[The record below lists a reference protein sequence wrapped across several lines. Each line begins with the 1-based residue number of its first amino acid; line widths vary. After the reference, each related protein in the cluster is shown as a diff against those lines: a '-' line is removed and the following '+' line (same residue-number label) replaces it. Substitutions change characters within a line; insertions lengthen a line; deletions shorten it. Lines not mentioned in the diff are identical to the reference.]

1 MAAGETRPTHAAPST
16 MPYISV
22 DALVGDGPVAPPPTL
37 ADGGRVSENARDWGA
52 SPANVDEDPKRVAW
66 RANYTAELARVL
78 STPAN
83 DYHDSAARLSGL
95 VKSALLEFR
104 HLKTEPSKFF
114 EAHRLLV
121 NHGFEQGPGF
131 SIRFTVQY
139 NLFAGT
145 VLELGGSEHL
155 RTLDEMQ
162 RDGELGCF
170 ALTEKLAGVNS
181 GLVVQTTARWVP
193 DKGAFLLHT
202 PHDGACKNWISQ
214 GLTACKA
221 VVMAD
226 LIVGGESKGPHAFLV
241 ELRAKGSGPGYPGR
255 VSTGVTLGD
264 MGAKTTGND
273 LDNAWISFENKWIPR
288 ESLLDRYCDLTVDG
302 GYVATGGTSAP
313 MSNMELIGQRLFT
326 GRVAVAQ
333 GAHEFRRRLF
343 RRTRAHNDAKPCWAP
358 GGGSHSAKKTLMLS
372 SVPQLRALY
381 RDADAREARMTAYLA
396 SVERDLC
403 ETLTNGTRPSA
414 EMVEAVAAAKV
425 SAVDEAIEYCHRLKQ
440 EVGSYA
446 LMAGTGFE
454 HTDFL
459 QCCKFAEGDSRILL
473 MKVARDR
480 VKAYGRIAAKGGEVP
495 AWMSPREAKAV
506 AELAKALQASAAGGK
521 RPAEAWEEHWD
532 KAYATARLAVD
543 NIVTRRVGGPDKW
556 SNAGWR
562 STPASRL

>member
-1 MAAGETRPTHAAPST
+1 
-16 MPYISV
+16 MPYINV

-37 ADGGRVSENARDWGA
+37 GANGSRVSENAQKELGA
-52 SPANVDEDPKRVAW
+52 FSEIGVDDPTRVAW

-78 STPAN
+78 GTPAK

-104 HLKTEPSKFF
+104 HLKTDPSKFF

-145 VLELGGSEHL
+145 VLELGGPKHL
-155 RTLDEMQ
+155 RALEQMQ

-193 DKGAFLLHT
+193 EQSKFLLHT

-241 ELRAKGSGPGYPGR
+241 DLRERGVKPGYPGE
-255 VSTGVTLGD
+255 VSEGVTLGD

-273 LDNAWISFENKWIPR
+273 LDNAWISFEHKWLDR
-288 ESLLDRYCDLTVDG
+288 DALLDRYCDVTVDG
-302 GYVATGGTSAP
+302 GYVSKGGDGAP

-358 GGGSHSAKKTLMLS
+358 GGGAHSSKKTLMLS

-381 RDADAREARMTAYLA
+381 READAREERMTAYLA

-403 ETLTNGTRPSA
+403 DTLRHGTRPTA
-414 EMVEAVAAAKV
+414 GMVESVAAAKV
-425 SAVDEAIEYCHRLKQ
+425 SAVDEAIEYCHRLRQ

-480 VKAYGRIAAKGGEVP
+480 VKAHGDRVRKGAAVP
-495 AWMSPREAKAV
+495 AWMSAGEAAAV
-506 AELAKALQASAAGGK
+506 AKLAEALAESASGGK
-521 RPAEAWEEHWD
+521 RPAEAWETHWD
-532 KAYATARLAVD
+532 KAYTTARLAVD
-543 NIVTRRVGGPDKW
+543 NIVSRRVGGPEKW